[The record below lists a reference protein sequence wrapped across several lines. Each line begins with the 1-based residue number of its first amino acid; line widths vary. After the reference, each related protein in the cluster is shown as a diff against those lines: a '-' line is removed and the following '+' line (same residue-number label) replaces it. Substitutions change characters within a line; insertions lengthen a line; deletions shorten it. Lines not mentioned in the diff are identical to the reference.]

1 MLSPVERQVTEDKR
15 LLFVTFDFP
24 PRRTSSVYR
33 MRSLAKYLSSCG
45 WNPTVLTVRGPVAL
59 WDAGELIHDER
70 LLDGLPPDIEIVRTG
85 YLDLQAWEG
94 IHPQHTLNRR
104 PANARSAE
112 PIVAAKRSLVAR
124 IVLAPARSTARI
136 IRSILYFPDR
146 SAGWIPYA
154 LFAAIK
160 LQRTHRFKAVFT
172 SSPPRASLIVGML
185 FKFLFRVPWTADFM
199 DPWYDPPGTIR
210 RRSEKWLL
218 RRILRHADRVV
229 VVTDGHAAALREE
242 FGADADHV
250 EVIAN
255 GFDEDNFRDLS
266 ETVPPVKP
274 FVSMLHV
281 GTVYPGFSGRFFDAL
296 AELIGESPE
305 IATKLHID
313 IIGVADSVTAEF
325 SNSPLGQQLMTVHG
339 YRPQTE
345 ALAAM
350 FRTDYL
356 LLFLADEAFARQA
369 VSGKMYEYMRVGRPI
384 LALTYPGGVQKLID
398 QSGSGLVLR
407 PDDVATMKDTLRRI
421 IVERST
427 PQPDWREFADQFR
440 YDRLAVKLSR
450 VLDDSRRAADTRP
463 QDPQQ
468 DG

>member
-1 MLSPVERQVTEDKR
+1 MLSPVERQVTEEKR
-15 LLFVTFDFP
+15 LLFVNFDFP
-24 PRRTSSVYR
+24 PRRTSGVYR
-33 MRSLAKYLSSCG
+33 MRSLATYLRTSG

-59 WDAGELIHDER
+59 WTAAELIHDER
-70 LLDGLPPDIEIVRTG
+70 LLEGLPPDIEVVRTG
-85 YLDLQAWEG
+85 YLDLQAWER
-94 IHPQHTLNRR
+94 IHPKHGLT
-104 PANARSAE
+104 RSAANSQASE
-112 PIVAAKRSLVAR
+112 PLAAAKPSLAAR
-124 IVLAPARSTARI
+124 IVAPLARSVART
-136 IRSILYFPDR
+136 IRSILYFPDP

-172 SSPPRASLIVGML
+172 SSPPRSSLIVGML
-185 FKFLFRVPWTADFM
+185 FKFLHHVPWTAEFR
-199 DPWYDPPGTIR
+199 DPWYEPSGAIR

-218 RRILRHADRVV
+218 RRVLRYADRIV
-229 VVTDGHAAALREE
+229 VVTDGHAAALREQ
-242 FGADADHV
+242 FGVDAHHI

-255 GFDEDNFRDLS
+255 GFDEDTFRDLS
-266 ETVPPVKP
+266 ETAPPVKP

-281 GTVYPGFSGRFFDAL
+281 GTIYPGFSGRFFDAL

-305 IATKLHID
+305 IATKVHID